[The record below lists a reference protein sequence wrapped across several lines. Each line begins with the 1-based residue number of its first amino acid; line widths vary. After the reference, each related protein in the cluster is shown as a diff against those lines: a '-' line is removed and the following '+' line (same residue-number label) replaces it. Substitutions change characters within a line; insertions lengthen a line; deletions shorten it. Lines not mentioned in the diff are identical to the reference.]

1 MLTNLTV
8 GLIEVYQIITLNL
21 YSVVCQLRF
30 TEAKKRHDTWQI
42 KILIPLLFICIHIQS
57 NQKKKKIQIKKMFP
71 EVALKLFPEV
81 HACRRVV

>member
-30 TEAKKRHDTWQI
+30 TEAKKRHDT
-42 KILIPLLFICIHIQS
+42 
-57 NQKKKKIQIKKMFP
+57 
-71 EVALKLFPEV
+71 
-81 HACRRVV
+81 